1 MRAFKFIAMAYFM
14 YHDQSTHLGS
24 PHDRDLANRKVFE
37 DQRRRCFRWN
47 VLTIQK
53 YLSQVLLDFIVGMQ
67 HQAYAST
74 FRPAGGGYDGPS
86 SSTATNQ
93 HSNASNP
100 AGTTAPVSMTF
111 PWSSDETAL
120 AVFQRLQAATM
131 VQALSIHLTM
141 SRLELVR
148 FHDQYEV
155 IACTSEVSEVSH
167 PHIRQHVAIALP
179 SSLCAHG

>member
-1 MRAFKFIAMAYFM
+1 M
-14 YHDQSTHLGS
+14 ST
-24 PHDRDLANRKVFE
+24 
-37 DQRRRCFRWN
+37 
-47 VLTIQK
+47 
-53 YLSQVLLDFIVGMQ
+53 MQ

-74 FRPAGGGYDGPS
+74 FRPAGSSGYDGPSS

-100 AGTTAPVSMTF
+100 AGTPAPVSMTF

-155 IACTSEVSEVSH
+155 IACTSEVSEFVLSAS
-167 PHIRQHVAIALP
+167 IEI
-179 SSLCAHG
+179 